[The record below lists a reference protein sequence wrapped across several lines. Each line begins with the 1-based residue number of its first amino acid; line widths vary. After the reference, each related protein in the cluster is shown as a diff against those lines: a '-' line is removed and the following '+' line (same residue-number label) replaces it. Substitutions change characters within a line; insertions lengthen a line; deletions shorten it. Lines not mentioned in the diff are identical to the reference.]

1 MKPWRE
7 PDVSGPG
14 DYAIWYGPEGREGDC
29 ALEVEGPYVRQYQS
43 VIGYLDNHDGP
54 PILCTETYL
63 EDCPEDI
70 RLRAALGVARLAE
83 SGGEESF
90 VEELP

>member
-14 DYAIWYGPEGREGDC
+14 DYAIWHGPEGREGEC
-29 ALEVEGPYVRQYQS
+29 AFEVEGPYVRQYQS

-54 PILCTETYL
+54 S
-63 EDCPEDI
+63 I
-70 RLRAALGVARLAE
+70 RGRK
-83 SGGEESF
+83 
-90 VEELP
+90 